1 MATNDIASLLTERF
15 GFSKD
20 SSLGSEDSRY
30 EIIRLN
36 RPEFRLTALIFGL
49 LKHIGCKPEPTFEK
63 TAWMYSFTVAGF
75 KCFVSS
81 EKFGPKLYV
90 PSNLTEKRK
99 GSIQGMLIVGLQH
112 YTNLLQSQID
122 RDLVGLNDFGII
134 NQTSFLRRGYELF
147 RAKTE
152 ESYALEKHK
161 GERHTSQNS
170 SSFSIAFTQEPWWY
184 SFGATVAYFSYLEH
198 LYSGLYAFSGKR
210 HTVLELQYFM
220 NLSWRKKHERL
231 LKEAGAFDAN
241 QYKRLLDIFQQ
252 QRNLFSH
259 GLGGYRASSIFRF
272 IPNVGFVPSSLDQ
285 EIVQPTFMF
294 SDEHQEVF
302 QANCR
307 EFDLFDKALA
317 QGSLSHGI
325 EWAKSGLNFRFDTQF
340 MDELDSA
347 LAKGEFSD
355 FLDLQGYLFDK
366 AANFE

>member
-36 RPEFRLTALIFGL
+36 RPEFRLTALIFCL

-63 TAWMYSFTVAGF
+63 TAWMYSFTVAGS

-152 ESYALEKHK
+152 ESYALEKPLK
-161 GERHTSQNS
+161 T
-170 SSFSIAFTQEPWWY
+170 P
-184 SFGATVAYFSYLEH
+184 V
-198 LYSGLYAFSGKR
+198 
-210 HTVLELQYFM
+210 
-220 NLSWRKKHERL
+220 RL
-231 LKEAGAFDAN
+231 VSPLP
-241 QYKRLLDIFQQ
+241 
-252 QRNLFSH
+252 RNL
-259 GLGGYRASSIFRF
+259 GGIRSVLRSLTSAILSIFTLGSMHFRES
-272 IPNVGFVPSSLDQ
+272 GTRSW
-285 EIVQPTFMF
+285 
-294 SDEHQEVF
+294 
-302 QANCR
+302 NC
-307 EFDLFDKALA
+307 
-317 QGSLSHGI
+317 SIS
-325 EWAKSGLNFRFDTQF
+325 
-340 MDELDSA
+340 
-347 LAKGEFSD
+347 
-355 FLDLQGYLFDK
+355 
-366 AANFE
+366 